1 MVEDF
6 RGKVALVTGAAR
18 GMGRS
23 HALAFAAGGADLVIC
38 DRCEDSPAVGYPL
51 GTEADLAQ
59 TEKLIT
65 ELGRRC
71 LSATV
76 STSDL
81 SGLQALV
88 ARAEDELGSVDI
100 AVANA
105 GVSAPTSLRQPSTQ
119 VWDEVIGTNLTGVF
133 NTLAA
138 VTPGM
143 VKRGYG
149 RIVTVSSMLGRSA
162 APNQAAYC
170 ASKWGVIGL
179 TKSAA
184 QELAGHGITVNAVA
198 PGNVATPMVQNE
210 SLYRMVRPDLDNPTW
225 AEVEPVLGMLHVQP
239 VAVLEPA
246 ELSRAVLFLAAE
258 GSAHITG
265 IVIPVDAGAAA
276 KVTA

>member
-1 MVEDF
+1 MVDDF

-23 HALAFAAGGADLVIC
+23 HALALAEAGADLVIC
-38 DRCEDSPAVGYPL
+38 DRCEDSAAVGYPL

-81 SGLQALV
+81 PGLHALV
-88 ARAEDELGSVDI
+88 AGAEDELGSVDI

-105 GVSAPTSLRQPSTQ
+105 GVSAPTSLLNPSAQ

-138 VTPGM
+138 VAPGM
-143 VKRGYG
+143 VERGYG
-149 RIVTVSSMLGRSA
+149 RIVTVSSMWVDRRRRTRPPTAPRS
-162 APNQAAYC
+162 
-170 ASKWGVIGL
+170 
-179 TKSAA
+179 
-184 QELAGHGITVNAVA
+184 
-198 PGNVATPMVQNE
+198 
-210 SLYRMVRPDLDNPTW
+210 
-225 AEVEPVLGMLHVQP
+225 
-239 VAVLEPA
+239 
-246 ELSRAVLFLAAE
+246 
-258 GSAHITG
+258 
-265 IVIPVDAGAAA
+265 GA
-276 KVTA
+276 